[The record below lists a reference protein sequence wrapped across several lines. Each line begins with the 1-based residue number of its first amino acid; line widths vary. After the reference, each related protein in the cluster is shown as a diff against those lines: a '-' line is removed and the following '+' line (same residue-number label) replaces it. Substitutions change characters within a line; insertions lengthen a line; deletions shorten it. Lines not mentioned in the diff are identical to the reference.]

1 MPAPH
6 LSTRPVAEVELLT
19 EWIVAHVQTVLPAA
33 GGEVARAAVG
43 AAATGARGMAALRD
57 HLERHPDTLTVG
69 HPDVAPVM
77 CKFIRALADAGTG
90 AVLPV
95 CSRCHQPA
103 KRLPKPIDGG
113 RICSSC
119 VDRENAEPCSARPP
133 ARHQHQHRHCLGQL
147 RPNRLDRLPR
157 GTRQGIACLRS
168 REVGLV
174 PVADEAG
181 DDVVA
186 VNFRSQ
192 ARMA

>member
-6 LSTRPVAEVELLT
+6 LSTLPVAEVELLT

-57 HLERHPDTLTVG
+57 HLERHPDTLTFG

-95 CSRCHQPA
+95 CVH
-103 KRLPKPIDGG
+103 
-113 RICSSC
+113 
-119 VDRENAEPCSARPP
+119 
-133 ARHQHQHRHCLGQL
+133 HRSVW
-147 RPNRLDRLPR
+147 
-157 GTRQGIACLRS
+157 A
-168 REVGLV
+168 
-174 PVADEAG
+174 AA
-181 DDVVA
+181 
-186 VNFRSQ
+186 SQ
-192 ARMA
+192 AGVTSTSTPPLPGPATPK